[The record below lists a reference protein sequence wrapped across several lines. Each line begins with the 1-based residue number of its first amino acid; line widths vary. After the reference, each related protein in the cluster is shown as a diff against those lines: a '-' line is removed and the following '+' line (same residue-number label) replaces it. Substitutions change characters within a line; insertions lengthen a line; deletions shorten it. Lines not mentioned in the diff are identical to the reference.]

1 MIKQEEADRTHVT
14 ETFRESISKFK
25 FSTPS
30 ITAPGDS
37 SLRRSVR
44 VATTAASP
52 KLVVNHDVVPSPTPA
67 KGKRKAPDG
76 SPSKNAVKKLKR
88 GYAPPETYA
97 HLSSLTD
104 CLAHG
109 LDGV

>member
-30 ITAPGDS
+30 ITAPDDS
-37 SLRRSVR
+37 SLR
-44 VATTAASP
+44 VATSTATSP

-97 HLSSLTD
+97 HLSPLTD
-104 CLAHG
+104 CLVHG

>member
-30 ITAPGDS
+30 ITAPS

-44 VATTAASP
+44 VAATTASP

-97 HLSSLTD
+97 HLSPLTD
-104 CLAHG
+104 CLVHG